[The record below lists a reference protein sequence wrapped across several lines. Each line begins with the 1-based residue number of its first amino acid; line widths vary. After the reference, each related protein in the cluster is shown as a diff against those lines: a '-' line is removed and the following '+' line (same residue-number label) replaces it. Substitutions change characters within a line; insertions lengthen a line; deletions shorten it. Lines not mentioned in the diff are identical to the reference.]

1 MLAALTVSL
10 HYYCQINECSTELQQ
25 ICHYTTPSSWNE
37 LLLKHNTLYRESLS
51 PALLSVHEEYSSR
64 IKPHLL
70 TLGGDIHHKVY
81 SPVVA
86 SVKKQ
91 YAEFDYQK
99 HCDWISKKTA
109 GIRRQLWFYYNVV
122 VKPYAQKLIYYC
134 KIDQVCSKVH
144 AKLGPFLERIRFVWY
159 YLEVYTTKARSSLT
173 QGYSDLKSLYFHSS
187 HWMTDGKFSEKSNE
201 EAELSSS
208 SDSESETETEEEDD
222 YEEIETSTMTST
234 VLVTVTL
241 GADEKAI
248 ASGGAD
254 TSLEVSEQDLLQDD
268 FNAWSHVIDKKSSNI
283 IKLFNKDVDKY
294 VDRKLGEL
302 EPIFQNKTQTLSKE
316 AQRHFQIINKAIQEI
331 NSTTGTDPETGETIF
346 FDQTGTT
353 QLADYIT
360 RPLMRSHFNE
370 TRSHLD
376 ELTQTIKDSLSEL
389 VEEVEKKVQIIR
401 DDLVEVYEEWGDVMI
416 SEWTKRLA
424 YIDVVSGHFEADSEE
439 NDISAENWKKFLK
452 LKKQVIVA
460 RDELAQHPAEL
471 KQLKEFL
478 RKVEYILQIVTKESG
493 EYLYIL
499 RSRANLAFQDRE
511 AQERER
517 KRVEL
522 EAQEKEQPIVEQPES
537 TLDSSEHGGKNQPQV
552 DETIT
557 EEPSHV
563 EHENSE
569 PVEESLPL
577 AEEKATV

>member
-25 ICHYTTPSSWNE
+25 ICHYTTPVTWNE
-37 LLLKHNTLYRESLS
+37 LLLKHNTLYRESIN
-51 PALLSVHEEYSSR
+51 PAVLSVHEEYSSR

-70 TLGGDIHHKVY
+70 TLGSDIHHKVY

-86 SVKKQ
+86 LVKKQ
-91 YAEFDYQK
+91 YADFDCQQQ
-99 HCDWISKKTA
+99 CDWISKKTA

-122 VKPYAQKLIYYC
+122 FKPYAQKLIYYC

-144 AKLGPFLERIRFVWY
+144 ATLGPFLERIRFVWY
-159 YLEVYTTKARSSLT
+159 YLEPYTTMARSSLT
-173 QGYSDLKSLYFHSS
+173 QGYSELKTLYYQSS
-187 HWMTDGKFSEKSNE
+187 HWMTDGKFSERSNE

-208 SDSESETETEEEDD
+208 SESEIETETETEDEDD

-241 GADEKAI
+241 GADENAV
-248 ASGGAD
+248 ASGAAD

-294 VDRKLGEL
+294 VDRRLKEL

-316 AQRHFQIINKAIQEI
+316 AQARFQIINKAIQEI
-331 NSTTGTDPETGETIF
+331 NCTTGTDPETGKTIY
-346 FDQTGTT
+346 FDQSGTT
-353 QLADYIT
+353 QLANYIT
-360 RPLMRSHFNE
+360 RPLMRSHFTD

-376 ELTQTIKDSLSEL
+376 GMTETIKDSLTKL
-389 VEEVEKKVQIIR
+389 VEDVEKKVQVIR

-460 RDELAQHPAEL
+460 RDELAEHPAEL

-478 RKVEYILQIVTKESG
+478 RKVEYILQIITKESG

-511 AQERER
+511 AQERQR
-517 KRVEL
+517 KL
-522 EAQEKEQPIVEQPES
+522 ETQEKEEPIAEQAES
-537 TLDSSEHGGKNQPQV
+537 TLKPSERGEKNQPQI

-563 EHENSE
+563 EHEYNE

-577 AEEKATV
+577 AEEEATA